1 MELRE
6 IKPTADVEFETAE
19 GLLKFTVQH
28 IPNDR
33 VALDFLAKSRVSDRM
48 RAALDEAI
56 LDWNLAH
63 DDGTPWPCDAETK
76 AKLLPQLVVLPL
88 QKPRLGPGGEEL
100 SPAGVLL
107 GLALFEFVQNAGNFL
122 KN

>member
-6 IKPTADVEFETAE
+6 IKPTAEVEFETAE

-28 IPNDR
+28 IAHDR
-33 VALDFLAKSRVSDRM
+33 TALDYVGKGRVSDRV
-48 RAALDEAI
+48 RAAVAESI
-56 LDWNLAH
+56 IGWNLAH

-76 AKLLPQLVVLPL
+76 VRLMPQLVVLEL
-88 QKPRLGPGGEEL
+88 AKARLGPEDKIL
-100 SPAGVLL
+100 TPAGVLL
-107 GLALFEFVQNAGNFL
+107 GLALLEFVQNAENFL